1 MLTFDKDTHTYYW
14 NGERVPSVTQIIGS
28 WVKTGRVYVNTFTGA
43 AVPADLFEAAGAFGT
58 DVHTM
63 LTYHI
68 AGDLDTDVLGADF
81 RAVLVQYER
90 WVDTVKPE
98 IIDNEVMLYSP
109 RYGFAGTR
117 DIKCLISGKL
127 HIVDFK
133 TGAYDMAGPQLAAYV
148 QLDKENDKSRAVR
161 HRSVLYLPKDGS
173 DYKFVSFRDANDF
186 PFFLSRLATYNY
198 LKGR

>member
-1 MLTFDKDTHTYYW
+1 MLTFEKENHIYRI
-14 NGERVPSVTQIIGS
+14 NGNVVPSVTQTIGG
-28 WVKTGRVYVNTFTGA
+28 WIKVGRVYVNTFTGA

-63 LTYHI
+63 ISYHI
-68 AGDLDTDVLGADF
+68 TGDLDTDALGSDF
-81 RAVLVQYER
+81 LAVLVQFER

-109 RYGFAGTR
+109 RCQFAGTR
-117 DIKCLISGKL
+117 DLKCIINKKL

-148 QLDKENDKSRAVR
+148 QLDKENDKSRAIR

-173 DYKFVSFRDANDF
+173 NYKFVSFRDANDF

>member
-1 MLTFDKDTHTYYW
+1 MLTFEKENHIYRI
-14 NGERVPSVTQIIGS
+14 NGNVVPSVTQTIGG
-28 WVKTGRVYVNTFTGA
+28 WIKVGRVYVNTFTGA

-63 LTYHI
+63 ISYHI
-68 AGDLDTDVLGADF
+68 TGDLDTDALGSDF
-81 RAVLVQYER
+81 LAVLVQFER

-109 RYGFAGTR
+109 RCQFAGTR
-117 DIKCLISGKL
+117 DLKCIINKKL

-161 HRSVLYLPKDGS
+161 HRSVLYLPKDGG
-173 DYKFVSFRDANDF
+173 DYKFVSFRDTSDW

>member
-1 MLTFDKDTHTYYW
+1 MLTFEKENHIYRI
-14 NGERVPSVTQIIGS
+14 NGNVVPSVTQTIGG
-28 WVKTGRVYVNTFTGA
+28 WIKVGRVYVNTFTGA

-63 LTYHI
+63 ISYHI
-68 AGDLDTDVLGADF
+68 TGDLDTDALGSDF
-81 RAVLVQYER
+81 LAVLVQFER

-109 RYGFAGTR
+109 RCQFAGTR
-117 DIKCLISGKL
+117 DLKCIINKKL

-148 QLDKENDKSRAVR
+148 QLDKENDKSRAIR

-173 DYKFVSFRDANDF
+173 DYKFVSFRDASDF